1 MKVKSKYL
9 HIAITIL
16 FYFLFVSFIN
26 YRSNFTYD
34 WTSTSKYYPVIIK
47 GWSQT
52 LILTFVSLL
61 LSLVIGLILFFMKK
75 SSITCLKYISKVFNE
90 LMFGTPLL
98 VLVVIL
104 HYIVGN
110 AFNVDN
116 KFISAIIILTSYNSA
131 YISEIYRGGI
141 EGIPDGQWKAAKV
154 FGFTEYQTYRYIII
168 PQVIKS
174 ILPPLTG
181 QLALLVKS
189 TALLSYMA
197 VNEFFNTMMGVNAN
211 TFAYIEGYIVLAIGY
226 LIITIPIS
234 MSIKYMERKLQVIE

>member
-1 MKVKSKYL
+1 MKNKKGL
-9 HIAITIL
+9 HIAITIA
-16 FYFLFVSFIN
+16 FYVLLIAFIN
-26 YRSNFTYD
+26 YRIPYTYE
-34 WTSTSKYYPVIIK
+34 WSRVTAYYPVIMK
-47 GWSQT
+47 GWINT
-52 LILTFVSLL
+52 LVLTFVSLFF
-61 LSLVIGLILFFMKK
+61 SLIIGLVLYFMKK
-75 SSITCLKYISKVFNE
+75 SSFLCLKYISKVFNE

-104 HYIVGN
+104 YYLVGK
-110 AFNVDN
+110 AFNIDN
-116 KFISAIIILTSYNSA
+116 RFVSAIIILTSYNSA

-141 EGIPDGQWKAAKV
+141 EGIPMSQWQAAKV

-168 PQVIKS
+168 PQVTKN

-197 VNEFFNTMMGVNAN
+197 VSEYFNSIMGVNAN
-211 TFAYIEGYIVLAIGY
+211 TFAYIEGYVILAIGY

-234 MSIKYMERKLQVIE
+234 LSIKYMERKLQVKA

>member
-1 MKVKSKYL
+1 MKFKSKYV
-9 HIAITIL
+9 HIGLTIL
-16 FYFLFVSFIN
+16 FYLVLLLFIN
-26 YRSNFTYD
+26 YRFIYDYD
-34 WTSTSKYYPVIIK
+34 WSSIKDYLPVIIK
-47 GWSQT
+47 GWNET
-52 LILTFVSLL
+52 LLLTFVSLL
-61 LSLVIGLILFFMKK
+61 FSLVIGLILFFMKK

-104 HYIVGN
+104 HYIVGR

-116 KFISAIIILTSYNSA
+116 KFISAVIILTMYNSA

-141 EGIPDGQWKAAKV
+141 EAIPDGQWKAAKV
-154 FGFTEYQTYRYIII
+154 FGFNEYQTYRYIII

-197 VNEFFNTMMGVNAN
+197 VNEFFNTIMGVNAN
-211 TFAYIEGYIVLAIGY
+211 TFAYIEGYIVLAVGY

-234 MSIKYMERKLQVIE
+234 LAIKYMERKLQVAS